1 MIEYHGT
8 VNDGRIFITKTIS
21 QLKRLASREANNTF
35 KTMDV
40 LQVTTHDV
48 NKGINTDIVRFQR
61 INKVMPNNT
70 IQRGIWKKML
80 F

>member
-21 QLKRLASREANNTF
+21 QLKRLASREANKTF

-48 NKGINTDIVRFQR
+48 NKGRNIDIVYFQR

>member
-8 VNDGRIFITKTIS
+8 VNNGRIFITKTIS

-35 KTMDV
+35 NTMDV

-48 NKGINTDIVRFQR
+48 NKGINTDIVHFHR

-70 IQRGIWKKML
+70 IQRGIWR
-80 F
+80 

>member
-1 MIEYHGT
+1 MQA
-8 VNDGRIFITKTIS
+8 KTFT

-35 KTMDV
+35 NTMDV

-48 NKGINTDIVRFQR
+48 NKGINIDIVRFHR

-70 IQRGIWKKML
+70 IQRGTWK
-80 F
+80 

>member
-8 VNDGRIFITKTIS
+8 VNNGRIFITKTIS

-35 KTMDV
+35 NTMDV

-48 NKGINTDIVRFQR
+48 NKGI
-61 INKVMPNNT
+61 
-70 IQRGIWKKML
+70 
-80 F
+80 

>member
-21 QLKRLASREANNTF
+21 QLKRLASREANKTF

-40 LQVTTHDV
+40 LQVVTHDV

-70 IQRGIWKKML
+70 IQRGIWK
-80 F
+80 

>member
-8 VNDGRIFITKTIS
+8 VNNGRIFIAKTIS

-35 KTMDV
+35 NTMDI

-48 NKGINTDIVRFQR
+48 NKGINTDIVRFHR

-70 IQRGIWKKML
+70 IQRGIWL
-80 F
+80 